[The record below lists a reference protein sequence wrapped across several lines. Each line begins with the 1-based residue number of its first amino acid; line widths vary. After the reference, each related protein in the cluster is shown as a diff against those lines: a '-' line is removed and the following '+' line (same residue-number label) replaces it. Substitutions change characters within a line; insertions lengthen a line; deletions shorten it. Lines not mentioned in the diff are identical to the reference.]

1 MKRKRTIANLLQES
15 NEPVTPAANL
25 ISTLIQSK
33 KLDEKKTFVKEYFD
47 KDMTQDDTTTTN
59 NNIITETN
67 TNTIMDSIV
76 QNESSNTTISTL
88 INQKSQKKSKIKD
101 YVFDNSNNNNNTST
115 CTDSSP
121 CSISSVSSLLEV
133 NLGDVKTSTKT
144 IGSLINNNNNNCK
157 EKVKLLC
164 KNECIEKKSK
174 IKDYITNTPS
184 SPSPPPPPSAQTLS
198 ITNHQPIIKN
208 TIYNKLNESKLKFN
222 AFNQR
227 MISNNKT
234 KKRNKIKDYIVS
246 QRINDLIGLNS
257 TKKISNCKKGFS
269 KNNFTLKKMN
279 VKNHL
284 QQNLKQTDTIIEN
297 PKIIS
302 TNNKSTIKEYLQNK
316 SQRSKMINNKE
327 NLMTKKIYFKNGL

>member
-47 KDMTQDDTTTTN
+47 KDMTQDDTATTT

-101 YVFDNSNNNNNTST
+101 YVFDKSNNNNNNTST
-115 CTDSSP
+115 YTDSSP

-144 IGSLINNNNNNCK
+144 IGSLINNNNNCK

-164 KNECIEKKSK
+164 KNESIEKKSK

-184 SPSPPPPPSAQTLS
+184 SPSTPPSAQTLS
-198 ITNHQPIIKN
+198 ITNHQLINKN
-208 TIYNKLNESKLKFN
+208 TIHNKLNESKLKIN

-302 TNNKSTIKEYLQNK
+302 TTNNKSTIKEYLQNK

>member
-47 KDMTQDDTTTTN
+47 KDMTQDDTTTTT

-115 CTDSSP
+115 YTDSSP

-164 KNECIEKKSK
+164 KNESIEKKSK

-184 SPSPPPPPSAQTLS
+184 SPTPPPPSAQTLS
-198 ITNHQPIIKN
+198 VTNHQPINKN
-208 TIYNKLNESKLKFN
+208 TIYNKLNESKLKIN